1 MGPNSFNWDLPYD
14 MIERTWTVAKNLPF
28 SCETHQIQVFLK
40 LPDNHPE
47 TVSSWSCKFQGH
59 CYHHL
64 FSPKAQGSGL
74 LEGHAKPDPRAA
86 REELGRERRGSEE
99 APQK

>member
-1 MGPNSFNWDLPYD
+1 MGPNSSKWDLPYD
-14 MIERTWTVAKNLPF
+14 VMIGRTWTVAKNLPF

-47 TVSSWSCKFQGH
+47 TVSSWSCNFQGH
-59 CYHHL
+59 CHHHL

-74 LEGHAKPDPRAA
+74 LERHVKPDPRAA
-86 REELGRERRGSEE
+86 QGRNGEGEERR
-99 APQK
+99 